1 MMNRSLLALIFALV
15 GIFTPG
21 KIFAQ
26 PSGITIVGAVIDS
39 ATTKPIEFATVTIK
53 LPGDSSILTGALT
66 DLEGKFSIAVATG
79 AGSYIL
85 DVNFIGYTEKILRVD
100 IPAGKPF
107 HQVGRILIHQDAQLL
122 EGVQVIADK
131 SYFQGSIDKKVYNIE
146 KDIIA
151 SNGSAAEALQTI
163 PSVVID
169 IDGNISLRGN
179 EGVRIFID
187 GKPSGIVGANMNA
200 ILEQIPA
207 STIESIEVI
216 TNPSARYDAE
226 GNSGIINIVLK
237 KNKKVGLNGNISSGI
252 STAPRYEAGGALN
265 FRNQKYNFYS
275 NYTYTHDERDNWGD
289 VYRKTADPDTASYF
303 TSSSFGTNYSQMHM
317 ARAGLDYYLN
327 GKTTIGINGSFNS
340 NIGNREDSYTYSFRN
355 SDSVLTSTSERTTLA
370 NNSGSGY
377 NAGINFRRTFSNP
390 KHILTAEGFYAYGRN
405 EDINAYEEHFF
416 DSGQSEIGDPALQN
430 VSRPGENTDI
440 SAQTDYVHPFKKSGQ
455 QLETGIK
462 YTQEKRDNTL
472 TSTSFNPATDAWV
485 SDDSIN
491 NHFVYTEDVIAAYL
505 IWNGTFSEKFGYQ
518 VGLRAEQTYTLAEQ
532 LTLEEDFVNNYFGL
546 FPSAHI
552 RYAFN
557 EKAEISAS
565 YSRRIDRPN
574 AWFLNPF
581 PDYSDPYT
589 FRLGNPELQPEYEN
603 SFEIAFEK
611 DFKKH
616 SISSSL
622 YFNQTLN
629 EISPYT
635 VVTEEGISYMTF
647 QNYNNEA
654 QYGFEVVTRDEWFK
668 WWNMTTTFN
677 FNQTLLDAQ
686 NLEAGLTNAQF
697 TYNIRIMQML
707 AVYKQTSLQLTTSYN
722 TPWTFAQG
730 VADPIFFMDLG
741 VKSDFFQNKLSVNL
755 NLSDIFDT
763 RQMSGYSE
771 GFNFYQDYT
780 RKRQSRIAL
789 LKLTWKFGQQ
799 DNQRRRSRGM
809 DEGYDGGMD
818 MF

>member
-1 MMNRSLLALIFALV
+1 MLALT
-15 GIFTPG
+15 GIFSLG
-21 KIFAQ
+21 QARAQ
-26 PSGITIVGAVIDS
+26 ASGVTVVGSVMDS
-39 ATTKPIEFATVTIK
+39 TAAKPIEFATVTVT
-53 LPGDSSILTGALT
+53 LPGDSTIITGGLT
-66 DLEGKFSIAVATG
+66 DVEGKFTLALNSGGT
-79 AGSYIL
+79 YTL
-85 DVNFIGYTEKILRVD
+85 HVNFIGYIEKHVPVS

-107 HQVGRILIHQDAQLL
+107 HPAGTILLRQDAQLL
-122 EGVQVIADK
+122 EGVQVTAER

-237 KNKKVGLNGNISSGI
+237 KNKKIGLNGNVSLGA
-252 STAPRYEAGGALN
+252 STAPRYEAGGSLN
-265 FRNQKYNFYS
+265 FRNQKFNFYS
-275 NYTYTHDERDNWGD
+275 NYSYTNDERDSWGD
-289 VYRKTADPDTASYF
+289 VYRKTFDPDTTSHF
-303 TSSSFGTNYSQMHM
+303 TSSSFGTSFSQMHM

-327 GKTTIGINGSFNS
+327 GKTTIGVNGSFNANMGS
-340 NIGNREDSYTYSFRN
+340 REDTYDYTFRDA
-355 SDSVLTSTSERTTLA
+355 DSVLTSGSQRITLTD
-370 NNSGSGY
+370 NSGSGY
-377 NAGINFRRTFSNP
+377 NAGMNFRRIFSSP
-390 KHILTAEGFYAYGRN
+390 KHLLTAEAFYANGAS
-405 EDINAYEEHFF
+405 EDDNAYEEHFF
-416 DSGQSEIGDPALQN
+416 DGANVEIGNPALQN

-440 SAQTDYVHPFKKSGQ
+440 TVQTDYVHPFKKNNQ
-455 QLETGIK
+455 QFETGLK
-462 YTQEKRDNTL
+462 YTKEKRDNTL
-472 TSTSFNPATDAWV
+472 TSESYDNEILAWV

-491 NHFVYTEDVIAAYL
+491 NHFVYTEDVIAAYA
-505 IWNGTFSEKFGYQ
+505 IWNGTFREKFGYQ

-557 EKAEISAS
+557 ETAEISAS

-616 SISSSL
+616 SISSAL

-635 VVTEEGISYMTF
+635 VVNEEGISYMTF
-647 QNYNNEA
+647 QNYNTES
-654 QYGFEVVTRDEWFK
+654 QYGFELVTRNEWFK
-668 WWNMTTTFN
+668 WWNMTGTFN
-677 FNQTLLDAQ
+677 FNQTLLDAE

-707 AVYKQTSLQLTTSYN
+707 AVYKQTSLQITTSYN

-730 VADPIFFMDLG
+730 EADPIFFMDLG
-741 VKSDFFQNKLSVNL
+741 VKSDFFQNKLSINL
-755 NLSDIFDT
+755 NVSDIFDT
-763 RQMSGYSE
+763 RQMGGFSE
-771 GFNFYQDYT
+771 GINFYQEYT

-789 LKLTWKFGQQ
+789 LKATWKFGQQ
-799 DNQRRRSRGM
+799 DNSRRRGRM